1 MENLW
6 NRCSSSHQTPLAFK
20 GNQKQIGQA
29 HREVFTH
36 FVSLPLAIYP
46 ELKKNIEAFQ
56 NSVLGNND
64 KNPLTFQTTLAEMG
78 IEKSIFVSPKTF
90 HLTVVMLKLENNESV
105 VKAQNILKSI
115 CSNVRQALKDR
126 PVFIRLRGLD
136 CMNGSLD
143 KTRVL
148 YVPVEEVGHEGR
160 LLNACHVIID
170 AFENAGFAG
179 KDAKSRLKLH
189 ATVMN
194 ASYRK
199 DKSKKM
205 DTFDAREIHKE
216 FENKDWG
223 TYLIR
228 EAHISQRYKYD
239 PNGYF
244 HCCLFHISDIDNDQI
259 YLLHVY
265 CPGKIDV

>member
-1 MENLW
+1 
-6 NRCSSSHQTPLAFK
+6 
-20 GNQKQIGQA
+20 
-29 HREVFTH
+29 
-36 FVSLPLAIYP
+36 
-46 ELKKNIEAFQ
+46 
-56 NSVLGNND
+56 
-64 KNPLTFQTTLAEMG
+64 MG

-105 VKAQNILKSI
+105 VKAQNILKVLCFSEKQSI

-244 HCCLFHISDIDNDQI
+244 HCCASLPFPH
-259 YLLHVY
+259 
-265 CPGKIDV
+265 K